1 MSTHDTIMALAIV
14 DQIREILAAHRPLDE
29 VKAFVRGGAPV
40 GGMPLDRYPFCEI
53 FLASEEDVEEYTGRL
68 TRVLYR
74 GAITVVARQNDQVQ
88 QERQGD
94 RFYETTSYVLVSTF
108 VHEIVRELR
117 REENLDLQELSTT
130 YDNLTETVVDFALDG
145 PREYGIEPAERRN
158 NFEQFAVI
166 PFTAETHRQ
175 EALE

>member
-1 MSTHDTIMALAIV
+1 MSDEIMALAIV

-29 VKAFVRGGAPV
+29 IKAFVRGGAPV
-40 GGMPLDRYPFCEI
+40 GSLPLHLYPFVEI
-53 FLASEEDVEEYTGRL
+53 FLASEEDISEYTGCL

-74 GAITVVARQNDQVQ
+74 GAITLVAQQTDQVV

-94 RFYETTSYVLVSTF
+94 RFYETPSYELISRLG
-108 VHEIVRELR
+108 HEVMRELR
-117 REENLDLQELSTT
+117 REENRDLQELSAT
-130 YDNLTETVVDFALDG
+130 YDALSETVVDFSLDG
-145 PREYGIEPAERRN
+145 PREYGIEPGQRRN

-166 PFTAETHRQ
+166 PFMVETHRQ